1 MDLLPDRCAQPR
13 QQWNVLGMEVELP
26 LLSPTSPQDAP
37 GFSHGEECGIPY
49 LGLGYRDTL
58 AWPLNPFAGSRFC
71 GTERLNRAL
80 TGLCDAH
87 LAMWLLSARL

>member
-37 GFSHGEECGIPY
+37 GFSHGEE
-49 LGLGYRDTL
+49 
-58 AWPLNPFAGSRFC
+58 
-71 GTERLNRAL
+71 
-80 TGLCDAH
+80 
-87 LAMWLLSARL
+87 